1 MQSEKED
8 EEDAS
13 PEEYLALCSFTGSD
27 SDQLTFSSGD
37 RLLVHVKTS
46 SDWWW
51 AELQGD
57 KGYAPAC
64 YLRQGATEEV
74 EDASLE
80 DPWQDE
86 EYFGSYGTL
95 RLHLEM
101 LSDKS
106 RTKAYQ
112 QVVLSNSASLRSK
125 VVMDL
130 GCGTGI
136 ISLFCAQLAQPSV
149 VYAVE
154 ASSMAEYTRQLV
166 KQNGCEEVVTVLQG
180 RAEEIELPEQ
190 VDILVS
196 EWMGNC
202 LLFEFMVESVLLA
215 RDRWLREGGVM
226 WPSSAALTLVPC
238 QANSY
243 FAENMA
249 FWERPYGLDFTPLQP
264 LAQQEFFTKPKFSHL
279 IEPDDCLSTPC
290 DVIFLD
296 MYTLKVKDLEE
307 IEGQFQFCVKKSGFF
322 HGFTAWFTVYFESL
336 EAEGAAVEL
345 NTGPDSEPTHWK
357 QTLFMLDRPVSVNAG
372 DSISGSVLLRR
383 NPIWRRHMTVTLHW
397 KINGNTQETD
407 NCQANILFSLYTPFI
422 SWLIDFFYYFMWR
435 NALHF
440 NHAM

>member
-1 MQSEKED
+1 MQTEKVD

-13 PEEYLALCSFTGSD
+13 PEEYFARSDFTGSD
-27 SDQLTFSSGD
+27 SEQLSFSSGD
-37 RLLVHVKTS
+37 RLLVHTKAS
-46 SDWWW
+46 SEWWW
-51 AELQGD
+51 AELNGVI
-57 KGYAPAC
+57 GYVPAS
-64 YLRQGATEEV
+64 YLSKDAEE
-74 EDASLE
+74 EDTSPE

-106 RTKAYQ
+106 RTEAYR
-112 QVVLSNSASLRSK
+112 QVILSNSASLRNK

-136 ISLFCAQLAQPSV
+136 ISLFCAQLAQPSL

-154 ASSMAEYTRQLV
+154 ASSMADYTRQLV
-166 KQNGCEEVVTVLQG
+166 KQNSCEEVVTVLQA

-190 VDILVS
+190 VDVLVS

-238 QANSY
+238 QAHSY
-243 FAENMA
+243 YAEKMS

-279 IEPDDCLSTPC
+279 IEPDDCLSAPC
-290 DVIFLD
+290 DVICLD
-296 MYTLKVKDLEE
+296 MYTLQVKDLEE
-307 IEGQFQFCVKKSGFF
+307 IQAKFHFDVEKPGVF
-322 HGFTAWFTVYFESL
+322 HGFTAWFTVHFESL
-336 EAEGAAVEL
+336 ETGGAAVEL
-345 NTGPDSEPTHWK
+345 NTGPNSEPTHWK
-357 QTLFMLDRPVSVNAG
+357 QTLFMLDRPVSVCAE
-372 DSISGSVLLRR
+372 DTISGTIVLRR
-383 NPIWRRHMTVTLHW
+383 NPVWRRHMTVTLHW
-397 KINGNTQETD
+397 NINSSTEETE
-407 NCQANILFSLYTPFI
+407 NCKVGTKTFP
-422 SWLIDFFYYFMWR
+422 MWR
-435 NALHF
+435 
-440 NHAM
+440 

>member
-1 MQSEKED
+1 MLSHEDVLITGNSPSGDWKQRTPDMQTEKED
-8 EEDAS
+8 DEDSS
-13 PEEYLALCSFTGSD
+13 PEEFVALCSFTGSD
-27 SDQLTFSSGD
+27 SDQLTFSRGD

-46 SDWWW
+46 SEWWW
-51 AELQGD
+51 AELQGV
-57 KGYAPAC
+57 KGYVPAC
-64 YLRQGATEEV
+64 YLRQGAAEEEEE

-95 RLHLEM
+95 KLHLEM

-106 RTKAYQ
+106 RTETYR

-190 VDILVS
+190 VDVLVS

-202 LLFEFMVESVLLA
+202 LLFEFMVESVLVA

-226 WPSSAALTLVPC
+226 WPSSGALTLVPC
-238 QANSY
+238 QADSY
-243 FAENMA
+243 FAEKMA
-249 FWERPYGLDFTPLQP
+249 FWEQPYGLDFTPLQP

-279 IEPDDCLSTPC
+279 IEPDDCLSTPSS
-290 DVIFLD
+290 VISLD
-296 MYTLKVKDLEE
+296 MYTLQVKDLEVLCVFVCVCVCVC
-307 IEGQFQFCVKKSGFF
+307 FQG
-322 HGFTAWFTVYFESL
+322 
-336 EAEGAAVEL
+336 
-345 NTGPDSEPTHWK
+345 
-357 QTLFMLDRPVSVNAG
+357 
-372 DSISGSVLLRR
+372 
-383 NPIWRRHMTVTLHW
+383 
-397 KINGNTQETD
+397 
-407 NCQANILFSLYTPFI
+407 
-422 SWLIDFFYYFMWR
+422 
-435 NALHF
+435 
-440 NHAM
+440 